1 MSGPADTLFQHTTTV
16 PLKSSW
22 RAGRRTM
29 KRVVN
34 GAVPVASNDQRPS
47 KRHVQHVVQARRE

>member
-1 MSGPADTLFQHTTTV
+1 MSRPAETLFQHTTTV

-29 KRVVN
+29 KRVLK
-34 GAVPVASNDQRPS
+34 GDVPVGSTDQRPS
-47 KRHVQHVVQARRE
+47 IDRSGFVSR